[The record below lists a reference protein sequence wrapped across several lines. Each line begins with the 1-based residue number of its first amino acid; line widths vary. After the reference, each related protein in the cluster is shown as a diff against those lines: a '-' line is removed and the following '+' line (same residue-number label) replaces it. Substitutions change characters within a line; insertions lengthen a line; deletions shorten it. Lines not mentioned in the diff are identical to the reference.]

1 MRRLALIL
9 AACWALGTGTGAATA
24 AEDVVLGLS
33 QSQVQITTNFNG
45 SEILVYGAVKRET
58 PIPETALD
66 VIVTVAGP
74 FEPVMVHRKARV
86 AGIWVNAES
95 VLVDRAPSFYAIASS
110 GPLDEVLSHTE
121 DLRQAITTPRAIRS
135 VGAMAEDPAAFT
147 NALIRIRR
155 EAGIYATFENSV
167 DVVQQTL
174 FSTSIALPANLVE
187 GGHLVRVFLL
197 RNKQVV
203 TQFDTVI
210 EVRKVGLERWLYAL
224 AQDQA
229 LAYGILSLI
238 LAAGAGWGASAAFR
252 LLR

>member
-9 AACWALGTGTGAATA
+9 AACSALGTGTGAATA

-155 EAGIYATFENSV
+155 EAGTYATFENSV